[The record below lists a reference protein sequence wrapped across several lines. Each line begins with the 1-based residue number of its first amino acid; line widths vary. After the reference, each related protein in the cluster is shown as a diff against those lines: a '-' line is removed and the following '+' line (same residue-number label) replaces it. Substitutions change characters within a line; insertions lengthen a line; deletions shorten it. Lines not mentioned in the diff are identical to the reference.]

1 MSVNNVRLQ
10 RSRLTTAMLAALL
23 APGAALAQ
31 DTQDTTSQQQ
41 SSQTQEQLDRV
52 TVTGS
57 RIKRATVEGPAP
69 ITVITAD
76 DLERQGFT
84 TVSEALNTLTQIS
97 GSAQNELTQS
107 GFTPNASALDLRG
120 LGPGRVLTL
129 INGRRVADYP
139 LPYNG
144 QSNFVNLNAI
154 PRAAVERIEVLSGGA
169 SAIYGSDA
177 VAGVVNIIL
186 KTNYE
191 GDEVNIRA
199 GTTTRGGSD
208 SGDVTWVGGK
218 SGDNWSVTYA
228 AQYVAREG
236 LFASQRDFMDSYRD
250 DPSTANPTPVEGIRL
265 RNRQASTNNR
275 LWPGGR
281 DAVCGRFAEFEA
293 FTLPNNLGQGCGYWG
308 YPATQAIRND
318 LQNASAYLY
327 GVMDF
332 SSALQ
337 GFATL
342 SIWDSQAK
350 TASSTQF
357 FGSPIFY
364 DPQFGR
370 LVDAQRIFTPDEV
383 GNQETSNDERSW
395 DFAVGLR
402 GTLFDGRFDWDATL
416 SRSEYEVEVSRPRF
430 LRQPLFDYFL
440 GPQLGTISGF
450 PIHQLNIDRYFRP
463 LDQAT
468 YRTLSTDVVTTAD
481 SSVTQANFVFSGDL
495 FELPAGPVAMAA
507 VLEGG
512 RQEYTLNPDPRLL
525 PGTPPAQA
533 IYNLTGT
540 GGGGERDRYAAG
552 VEFSVPILSTLKAQL
567 AARYDKY
574 DDVTAVDDAVTY
586 NAGLEFRPTDSL
598 LFRGSYATS
607 FRAPDMHYV
616 FADTSGF
623 FVGVFDEYLCRQTGQ
638 TPQQCGNAAAYN
650 YQVFG
655 TRQGN
660 PNLEE
665 EEGKSWTAGVVWD
678 VLDNLSMEVDYFNIE
693 LDNAVA
699 DIGTAY
705 LLRNEAACRLGT
717 DRDGTSVDP
726 NSAGCQQFRSFVTRT
741 VGGPNDGRI
750 EEIRLN
756 PINQS
761 FNAIDGI
768 DATVRYR
775 LDTDRLGD
783 FNFSLKWSHTL
794 SQEFEEFPGDGVE
807 DYRDDPTNFD
817 FRSRVNW
824 AVNWSRDTWAASI
837 YGYRWGSVPNWEETG
852 RIAPYII
859 WNGAVS
865 KEITPKA
872 TIGVSVNN
880 IFDKL
885 APRDDSFY
893 TYPFFWRAYSP
904 IGREVFVEFNY
915 KFN

>member
-1 MSVNNVRLQ
+1 MF
-10 RSRLTTAMLAALL
+10 AALVL
-23 APGAALAQ
+23 PTAAFAQ
-31 DTQDTTSQQQ
+31 DSQQTTTQQ
-41 SSQTQEQLDRV
+41 SQSQSAELDRV

-57 RIKRATVEGPAP
+57 RIKRAEIEGPAP
-69 ITVITAD
+69 ITVVTAE

-186 KTNYE
+186 KTNFE
-191 GDEVNIRA
+191 GDELGIRA

-208 SGDVTWVGGK
+208 SGDVTWVGGRT
-218 SGDNWSVTYA
+218 GDNWSVTYA
-228 AQYVAREG
+228 AQFLAREG
-236 LFASQRDFMDSYRD
+236 LFASDRDFMDSYRD
-250 DPSTANPTPVEGIRL
+250 DPSTTNPTPVEGIRL
-265 RNRQASTNNR
+265 RNRQAATNNR
-275 LWPGGR
+275 LWPNGR
-281 DAVCGRFAEFEA
+281 DVTCGRFSEFEN
-293 FTLPNNLGQGCGYWG
+293 FTLPNNLGQGCGYFG

-318 LQNASAYLY
+318 LQNASAYVY
-327 GVMDF
+327 GVLDF
-332 SSALQ
+332 NEALQ

-342 SIWDSQAK
+342 SVWDSQAK
-350 TASSTQF
+350 TASATQF
-357 FGSPIFY
+357 FGSPIFF
-364 DPQFGR
+364 DPQFNR
-370 LVDAQRIFTPDEV
+370 LVDAQRIFTPAEV
-383 GNQETSNDERSW
+383 GNQESTNDERSW
-395 DFAVGLR
+395 DLAVGLR
-402 GTLFDGRFDWDATL
+402 GTAFDGRFDWDATL
-416 SRSEYEVEVSRPRF
+416 SRSEYEVEVMRPRF

-440 GPQLGTISGF
+440 GPQLGVVSGF
-450 PIHQLNIDRYFRP
+450 PVHQLNLNRYFNP

-468 YRTLSTDVVTTAD
+468 YRSLSTDVRTTAD

-495 FELPAGPVAMAA
+495 FDLPAGPLSMAA

-512 RQEYTLNPDPRLL
+512 RQEYTLTPDPRLL

-552 VEFSVPILSTLKAQL
+552 IEFSVPILSTLKAQL

-574 DDVTAVDDAVTY
+574 DDITAVDDAVTY
-586 NAGLEFRPTDSL
+586 NVGLEFRPTESL

-623 FVGVFDEYLCRQTGQ
+623 FTSVFDEFLCRQTGQ
-638 TPQQCGNAAAYN
+638 TTQQCGNATAYN

-678 VLDNLSMEVDYFNIE
+678 VMDNLSLEVDYFNIE
-693 LDNAVA
+693 LDAAVA

-705 LLRNEAACRLGT
+705 LLRNEAACRIGT
-717 DRDGTSVDP
+717 DRDGSSVDV

-783 FNFSLKWSHTL
+783 FNFSVKWSHTL
-794 SQEFEEFPGDGVE
+794 SQEFEQFPGDGVD

-824 AVNWSRDTWAASI
+824 TAAWSRDTWAASI

-852 RIAPYII
+852 RIAPYIV
-859 WNGAVS
+859 WNGAIS
-865 KEITPKA
+865 KQITPKA
-872 TIGVSVNN
+872 TLGLQVNN
-880 IFDKL
+880 LFDKL
-885 APRDDSFY
+885 APRDDSFF

-904 IGREVFVEFNY
+904 IGREVFVQFNY